1 MVLLLLA
8 LTSVACSVLSEPAAP
23 SEELE
28 AAAVEVEAPAAGSAS
43 AEAGGLTVYQID
55 PAESHV
61 RFELDEVLRGSP
73 KTVVGSTDQVSG
85 EIAADLDDLSSAE
98 AGLIQINARTFATD
112 NNFRNRAL
120 NNKILNSGEYEFITF
135 EPTAVNGLPS
145 SAAVGDA
152 LEFSID
158 GDLTI
163 RDITL
168 LVTFAVS
175 ASPVSETQLAGS
187 ASTTVNWT
195 DFDLKIPSV
204 QNVADV
210 EEEVELYIDFVANA
224 S

>member
-1 MVLLLLA
+1 MTKRTLWTTMVLLLLA

-98 AGLIQINARTFATD
+98 AGLIQINAR
-112 NNFRNRAL
+112 NLISL
-120 NNKILNSGEYEFITF
+120 NITRKQCKN
-135 EPTAVNGLPS
+135 T
-145 SAAVGDA
+145 
-152 LEFSID
+152 
-158 GDLTI
+158 
-163 RDITL
+163 
-168 LVTFAVS
+168 
-175 ASPVSETQLAGS
+175 
-187 ASTTVNWT
+187 
-195 DFDLKIPSV
+195 
-204 QNVADV
+204 
-210 EEEVELYIDFVANA
+210 
-224 S
+224 